1 MPLVPQRNTR
11 KLTIIAQ
18 DPSVMRPGTGHRQIV
33 TAQVDVPDEVLGP
46 GPRGY
51 RVQVI
56 DYDSSTDT
64 LYAPRKKDLEVD
76 PYVNASDARLLSDP
90 HFHAQNVYAIVMR
103 TLARFEFAL
112 GRRVSWGFQGHQIQ
126 VAPHAFADANAFY
139 SERDRT
145 LAFGYFPQRNDPKKM
160 VFSCLSHDVVVH
172 ETTHALVDGLRERYT
187 DPSSPEQAG
196 FHEGFAD
203 VVALLSVFAVRD
215 VVGALLD
222 LKEPGAK
229 TISCEKVTAEAL
241 RNSVLGGL
249 AEQMGEELS
258 GIRAQALRTS
268 VKLPPSTKYISSPEF
283 LEPHRRG
290 ELFAAAMMN
299 AFIQVW
305 VNRLAP
311 LGAVS
316 KGRLDRE
323 RVVEEGA
330 DAAGHLLTMAIRS
343 LDYSTPTDVEFCDFL
358 SALLTADREIVP
370 DDSRYHYRDVIR
382 KSFAA
387 YGMQPTS
394 KVEGGFWEPPDREL
408 TYGRTHFEPMQR
420 DPDEVFRFI
429 WENRNGLGLYDDAY
443 SLVQSVR
450 PCMRIGPDGFF
461 LRETVA
467 EYVQMI
473 GLQARELAR
482 LKIDVPPDMPPDTNL
497 TLYGGGALIFNEFG
511 RLKFHVRNRIDNYV
525 KQTRRLQF
533 LWQYGYFNR
542 GTNSV
547 RRFAQMHRLRASDTP
562 LRYPED

>member
-1 MPLVPQRNTR
+1 M
-11 KLTIIAQ
+11 TIIAQ
-18 DPSVMRPGTGHRQIV
+18 DPSVKRPGSGPRQIV
-33 TAQVDVPDEVLGP
+33 TAQVDVPDEELGP

-56 DYDSSTDT
+56 DYDASTDT
-64 LYAPRKKDLEVD
+64 LYAPRKKDLDDD
-76 PYVNASDARLLSDP
+76 PYVKASDAALLSDP

-112 GRRVSWGFQGHQIQ
+112 GRRVSWGFNGHQIQ

-139 SERDRT
+139 SERDRA
-145 LAFGYFPQRNDPKKM
+145 LAFGYFPQRDEPKKM

-203 VVALLSVFAVRD
+203 VVALLSVFALRD

-222 LKEPGAK
+222 LSDPGAK
-229 TISCEKVTAEAL
+229 TIAQEKVTPEAL
-241 RNSVLGGL
+241 KNSILGGL
-249 AEQMGEELS
+249 AEQMGAELS

-290 ELFAAAMMN
+290 ELFAAAIMN
-299 AFIQVW
+299 AFIKVW
-305 VNRLAP
+305 VHRLGP
-311 LGAVS
+311 LGQVS

-330 DAAGHLLTMAIRS
+330 EAASNLLTMSIRA

-370 DDSRYHYRDVIR
+370 DDTRYHYRDVIR
-382 KSFAA
+382 KSFAE

-394 KVEGGFWEPPDREL
+394 KDPGGVWEPPQCEL
-408 TYGRTHFEPMQR
+408 IYNRTHFEPMQR

-429 WENRNGLGLYDDAY
+429 WENRKGLGLYEDAY

-461 LRETVA
+461 LRETVV

-473 GLQARELAR
+473 SLQARELGR
-482 LKIDVPPDMPPDTNL
+482 LKIDAPAGMSLDTNL
-497 TLYGGGALIFNEFG
+497 TLYGGGALIFDEFG
-511 RLKFHVRNRIDNYV
+511 RLKFNVCNRIDNFE
-525 KQTRRLQF
+525 KQTRRLKF

-547 RRFAQMHRLRASDTP
+547 RRFAQMHRLRASNTP
-562 LRYPED
+562 LRFPED